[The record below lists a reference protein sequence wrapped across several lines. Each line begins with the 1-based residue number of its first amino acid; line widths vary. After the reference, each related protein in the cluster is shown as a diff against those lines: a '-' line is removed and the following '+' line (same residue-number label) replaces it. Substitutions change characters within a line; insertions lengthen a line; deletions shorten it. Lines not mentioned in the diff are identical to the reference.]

1 MLSVNPNLVIIDE
14 NQDEMRRVLAK
25 YGIDTIGLPCRQ
37 ARTMSGGFHCQTL
50 DVKRKGNLE
59 RYF

>member
-1 MLSVNPNLVIIDE
+1 MMKELK
-14 NQDEMRRVLAK
+14 K

-50 DVKRKGNLE
+50 DVKRKGTLE
-59 RYF
+59 SYF